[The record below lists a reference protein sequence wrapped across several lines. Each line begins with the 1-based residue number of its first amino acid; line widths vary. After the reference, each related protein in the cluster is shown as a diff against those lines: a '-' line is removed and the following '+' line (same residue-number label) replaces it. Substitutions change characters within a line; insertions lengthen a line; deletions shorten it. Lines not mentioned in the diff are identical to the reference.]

1 MSTILIIED
10 DNDINGML
18 SKLLEKNGYETKSA
32 YSGTEGVL
40 LHGPDIDLVLLDLM
54 LPGKSGEQIIGELKG
69 KHNVPVIVMSALSAV
84 EKKLD
89 LFELGASD
97 YVTKPFDNAE
107 LLARIRVRLAEAKGG
122 GSTSAA
128 GSVKTLR
135 FRDIELDTE
144 AHRAYCRGEELDL
157 SAQEYKLLSTLMEN
171 PKRTYTKS
179 MLFELVWDDES
190 VGDENTLNVHIS
202 KIRKKLKTISPDAE
216 YIETVWGVGYRM
228 MKE

>member
-54 LPGKSGEQIIGELKG
+54 LPGKSGEQIIGELKE
-69 KHNVPVIVMSALSAV
+69 KHNVPVIVTSALSDV

-97 YVTKPFDNAE
+97 YVTKPFDNTE
-107 LLARIRVRLAEAKGG
+107 LLARIRVRLAEAGRG
-122 GSTSAA
+122 AGASA
-128 GSVKTLR
+128 GNNKTLR
-135 FRDIELDTE
+135 FRDIELDSE
-144 AHRAYCRGEELDL
+144 AHRAYCKGEELEL

-228 MKE
+228 MK